1 MARNAGPM
9 GKWKTMSPWF
19 LDNRCRSEHKN
30 FMVIQSIREFSRAVP
45 FKPFEI
51 QMVSGERYAVPH
63 TDFIS
68 ISHKGAFVVVIDDDD
83 CPHHLSTLLIERV
96 SPLKSRGKRKTAKR

>member
-1 MARNAGPM
+1 
-9 GKWKTMSPWF
+9 
-19 LDNRCRSEHKN
+19 
-30 FMVIQSIREFSRAVP
+30 MVVQSIREFSRAVP

-51 QMVSGERYAVPH
+51 QMVSGERYKVPH

-68 ISHKGAFVVVIDDDD
+68 ISHRGSFVVVIDADD

-96 SPLKSRGKRKTAKR
+96 SPVMKRRGRKTGKH